1 MNGFSR
7 EPGALVW
14 NYVNDPGEHTM
25 TAITTLA
32 TLVVLAV
39 ALLPAIAEL
48 VRIRTE
54 RHNPI
59 RLLRVKTRRNQVL
72 GPEMSH
78 C

>member
-1 MNGFSR
+1 
-7 EPGALVW
+7 
-14 NYVNDPGEHTM
+14 M

-39 ALLPAIAEL
+39 ALLPAIGEL
-48 VRIRTE
+48 GRIRTD
-54 RHNPI
+54 RRNPI
-59 RLLRVKTRRNQVL
+59 RLLRVPTRRNQVL

>member
-14 NYVNDPGEHTM
+14 NYVNDHGEHTM

-48 VRIRTE
+48 ARIRTE
-54 RHNPI
+54 RDNPI

-72 GPEMSH
+72 VPEMSH